1 MPFRIKPRHYLPSLL
16 LVAFIALLPILF
28 QESYI
33 YHPRPYEV
41 ADLDRA
47 KALGVKA
54 IRYKTSQG
62 NQTAFLYQTEDTATP
77 PTTLWIMFSGNGSV
91 ALDWFALPWSCKDPQ
106 TAFLLVDYPS
116 YGFCE
121 GKPNPETIL
130 ENSEKAI
137 QRLCE
142 LKSWKLG
149 RDQLAVLGHSIGG
162 AAALQ
167 FAAAHPV
174 KTIVVFSTFTSM
186 ADMVQEVTL
195 IRLDWFLRHKFD
207 NVARLKTILSQNPVP
222 EIYIFHGD
230 RDGVIPFTMGKNLH
244 QIDPD
249 RIHFSKVAGADHNDV
264 IQKAVSNK
272 LLEALGK

>member
-16 LVAFIALLPILF
+16 FVAFIALLPILF

-47 KALGVKA
+47 KALGLKA

-91 ALDWFALPWSCKDPQ
+91 ALDWFALPWSCKDPK

-130 ENSEKAI
+130 ENSEKAL

-174 KTIVVFSTFTSM
+174 KTILVFSTARQVSPRTLAVGSGLSAGLAVHRQFGSNSERSELD
-186 ADMVQEVTL
+186 ADVEFLSLEGESPSFFRGICEPSTRRSTTKVWSSTQVPLTALITRTL
-195 IRLDWFLRHKFD
+195 
-207 NVARLKTILSQNPVP
+207 
-222 EIYIFHGD
+222 GD
-230 RDGVIPFTMGKNLH
+230 L
-244 QIDPD
+244 
-249 RIHFSKVAGADHNDV
+249 
-264 IQKAVSNK
+264 QKMDC
-272 LLEALGK
+272 

>member
-62 NQTAFLYQTEDTATP
+62 NQTAFLYQAEDTATP

-91 ALDWFALPWSCKDPQ
+91 ALDWFALPWSCNDPQ

-130 ENSEKAI
+130 ENSEKAL

-174 KTIVVFSTFTSM
+174 KTI
-186 ADMVQEVTL
+186 
-195 IRLDWFLRHKFD
+195 
-207 NVARLKTILSQNPVP
+207 
-222 EIYIFHGD
+222 
-230 RDGVIPFTMGKNLH
+230 
-244 QIDPD
+244 
-249 RIHFSKVAGADHNDV
+249 
-264 IQKAVSNK
+264 
-272 LLEALGK
+272 LGC